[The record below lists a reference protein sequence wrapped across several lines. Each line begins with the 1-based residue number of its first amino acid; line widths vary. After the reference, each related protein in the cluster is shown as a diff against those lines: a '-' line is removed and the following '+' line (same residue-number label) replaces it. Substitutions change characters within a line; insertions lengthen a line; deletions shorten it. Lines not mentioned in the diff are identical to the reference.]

1 MIRQLVG
8 ALMAGAWMA
17 GAMAAAQDAKDSAAR
32 SEEKPKAA
40 VVNIQEIF
48 RAYYKTEDAQEQINI
63 ERARIQKQNNDLLQR
78 IEAMDDA
85 LREAR
90 QRADDPALSEQDRK
104 ALQRE
109 IGLRF
114 QDKELLEAERQQ
126 SVQSRHRQLNEK
138 MVARMSGI
146 LEEIREVIRARAD
159 AAGFDFVFD
168 TAGLNSSQVPF
179 VLYAKDATDISTMI
193 LQELNRDAAPVE

>member
-1 MIRQLVG
+1 
-8 ALMAGAWMA
+8 
-17 GAMAAAQDAKDSAAR
+17 
-32 SEEKPKAA
+32 
-40 VVNIQEIF
+40 
-48 RAYYKTEDAQEQINI
+48 I